1 MSHIFFHL
9 CYSLILG
16 QYCTY
21 YISEESSQHPN
32 KYSYI
37 EFVEKKGK
45 LEDTKGLIKSRNWK
59 KRTDNCR
66 VS

>member
-1 MSHIFFHL
+1 VSHIFFHL

-45 LEDTKGLIKSRNWK
+45 LEDPKGL
-59 KRTDNCR
+59 
-66 VS
+66 